1 MIPRLLHQFYIL
13 NFTFYAI
20 YKRKVSWAL
29 PISKR
34 TFHADQRIEKKKQEK
49 EEAPTNK
56 NSNTAH
62 QKECNIEDVHHS
74 KKKKIFFFL

>member
-34 TFHADQRIEKKKQEK
+34 TFHADQRIEKK
-49 EEAPTNK
+49 N
-56 NSNTAH
+56 
-62 QKECNIEDVHHS
+62 
-74 KKKKIFFFL
+74 KKKKRHPQTKIQIQNIKRSVI